1 MKNLIKELFKGLT
14 LPVLFLIFMT
24 NVSATSYGLAVGA
37 TLGSSAGDT
46 RTFAN
51 TVTNYLNSMGY
62 STIKRTGPTYSN
74 LLAEMNGVSPKRWL
88 LEADVIYLAGH
99 GNYDNVSFSTT
110 NKSGPE
116 YDVFI
121 ANRATHQYGPNKGII
136 GVGWFN
142 LSKVKFIMFQGC
154 NTANQSY
161 SNNVTAYARSKG
173 ATTTLG
179 WKGMINRNGIADW
192 ITRFWPRIVAGD
204 TIQQAATYAKSF
216 YYPQNSSGVKE
227 YKIYGST
234 GLRLTLSKNNVAASY
249 QVSNQASDQVSRN
262 EYVFEKT
269 ATKDT
274 ITDLIKKTLNKDF
287 YNYEYTLK
295 ETYPENGDEKVT
307 IQDYVLTVNGVET
320 NLAYTVRIDDNEI
333 KIYDNTEGK
342 DFKVVKEKVEKALS
356 RKIEKS
362 KISEVKNN
370 IMQKNKKIS
379 LVDSDYI
386 KRYYYFKDHNLNEAH
401 SQNHY
406 LYSIKSEYKYYDAK
420 LDKLYYN
427 IDVESKNLE
436 TDSLLVYTEK
446 VEI

>member
-1 MKNLIKELFKGLT
+1 MKNLIKELFKGLV

-37 TLGSSAGDT
+37 TLGSSAEDT

-62 STIKRTGPTYSN
+62 ATIKRTGPTYSN
-74 LLAEMNGVSPKRWL
+74 LFVEMNGVSPKRWL

-99 GNYDNVSFSTT
+99 GNWDNVSFSTT
-110 NKSGPE
+110 NKTGPE
-116 YDVFI
+116 YNIFI
-121 ANRATHQYGPNKGII
+121 TNSSTYQYGPTNGYIGI
-136 GVGWFN
+136 GWFN
-142 LSKVKFIMFQGC
+142 LNKVKFIMFKCC
-154 NTANQSY
+154 NTANQSH
-161 SNNVTAYARSKG
+161 SNNVAAYARNDG
-173 ATTTLG
+173 ATTTMG
-179 WKGMINRNGIADW
+179 WKGIINRNGIADW
-192 ITRFWPRIVAGD
+192 ITRFWPRVAAGY
-204 TIQQAATYAKSF
+204 TVQQAAEYANSY
-216 YYPQNSSGVKE
+216 YYPQGSEGAKE

-234 GLRLTLSKNNVAASY
+234 GLRLTSSRNMAAPS
-249 QVSNQASDQVSRN
+249 SSANEQVSRN
-262 EYVFEKT
+262 EYVFKKT

-386 KRYYYFKDHNLNEAH
+386 KRYYYFKDHNLNEMYN
-401 SQNHY
+401 QDHY
-406 LYSIKSEYKYYDAK
+406 LYSVKNEYKYYDAK

-427 IDVESKNLE
+427 IDVESKDLE
-436 TDSLLVYTEK
+436 TNSLLVYTEK